1 MMSSRSRSWA
11 IPYGVNHEG
20 VLQAI
25 PAMQQVLAWQH
36 FLSVELQAGFF
47 CGSETLTAAL
57 GTAESEVVAT
67 AAAGVAAA
75 GVAAAGVA
83 AAGVAAAGVAGAG
96 DAAAAEG
103 VFEAAEVVSAAKM
116 VPDNSSKE
124 MKTQTLRMQ
133 PPGD

>member
-83 AAGVAAAGVAGAG
+83 AAGVAGAG